1 MTTKE
6 IIGKLKQRRQDNVAK
21 SQSRYKEKIQELR
34 KAIVKNSFNKSPN
47 LELHS
52 QRMAELEETKLL
64 LKQVNAFGG

>member
-52 QRMAELEETKLL
+52 QLMAELEETKLL